1 MTAHRHIHLPTHAQP
16 PPSHTHRKLMVEKD
30 KKSGGCPFRE
40 ESNVLDMRDAV
51 LAKVR
56 RSHAHALAHAH
67 AHVLAVMIMCRGERN
82 RGFGALELECTG
94 VH

>member
-56 RSHAHALAHAH
+56 RSQALAHAH